1 MSSVWHWTDLLSLEP
16 FCYECPTEQ
25 LLCRTVL
32 GMLPFPFKKKMEGWR
47 SWGWRSRENISELE
61 LLCGFQVGESHIV
74 KEILLDR
81 NKVRQTGV
89 EHWTEELKMC
99 EIIEPIMEGEES

>member
-1 MSSVWHWTDLLSLEP
+1 MNLFVTSAPQNNCCAEQFW
-16 FCYECPTEQ
+16 ECC
-25 LLCRTVL
+25 LCHLRR
-32 GMLPFPFKKKMEGWR
+32 KWR
-47 SWGWRSRENISELE
+47 AEEVGGEEVERIYQTELE

-99 EIIEPIMEGEES
+99 EIIEPILEGEES

>member
-1 MSSVWHWTDLLSLEP
+1 M
-16 FCYECPTEQ
+16 
-25 LLCRTVL
+25 
-32 GMLPFPFKKKMEGWR
+32 
-47 SWGWRSRENISELE
+47 
-61 LLCGFQVGESHIV
+61 LCGFQVGESHIV